1 MSKQEIGKDHEDWL
15 PIVACPVCNSGGGS
29 IVIDPK
35 AKKYDPQQ
43 LFDHLMSRTH
53 SKEEIVEFVQ
63 EQSSFGGLSE

>member
-1 MSKQEIGKDHEDWL
+1 MSKQEFGKEDEYWA

-29 IVIDPK
+29 IIIDPK

-43 LFDHLMSRTH
+43 LFDHLMSRAH

-63 EQSSFGGLSE
+63 EQLSFGGLSQ